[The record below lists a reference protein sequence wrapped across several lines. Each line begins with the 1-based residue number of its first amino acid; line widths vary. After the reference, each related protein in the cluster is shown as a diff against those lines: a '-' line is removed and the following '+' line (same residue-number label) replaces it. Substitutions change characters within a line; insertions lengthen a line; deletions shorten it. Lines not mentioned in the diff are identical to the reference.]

1 MTLATILLFYVLSV
15 GGAAPGLLP
24 ETRGPAP
31 QDSSGA
37 AGSQPQSSA
46 AQTTSP
52 GAAPAA
58 QPQSS
63 ANPAKPSGNPH
74 TRRKKGKVPDCSNS
88 PVSGTTNAAANGA
101 ATANQ
106 SAVAPKPCPAKKVI
120 VRNGGSDEPVVEL
133 KGSTSQEQASYQRFT
148 TEQLTAATEENLKKV
163 AGREP
168 KAGEPETIS
177 QIKQFMEQ
185 AKSAVA
191 AGDLVRGRNLAL
203 KARLLSDELV
213 KP

>member
-1 MTLATILLFYVLSV
+1 VT
-15 GGAAPGLLP
+15 G
-24 ETRGPAP
+24 
-31 QDSSGA
+31 
-37 AGSQPQSSA
+37 
-46 AQTTSP
+46 
-52 GAAPAA
+52 
-58 QPQSS
+58 
-63 ANPAKPSGNPH
+63 
-74 TRRKKGKVPDCSNS
+74 
-88 PVSGTTNAAANGA
+88 NGA
-101 ATANQ
+101 T
-106 SAVAPKPCPAKKVI
+106 PLKPCPAAKKVV

-133 KGSTSQEQASYQRFT
+133 KGSTSAEQASYERFS

-163 AGREP
+163 AGREL
-168 KAGEPETIS
+168 KAGEPETVS